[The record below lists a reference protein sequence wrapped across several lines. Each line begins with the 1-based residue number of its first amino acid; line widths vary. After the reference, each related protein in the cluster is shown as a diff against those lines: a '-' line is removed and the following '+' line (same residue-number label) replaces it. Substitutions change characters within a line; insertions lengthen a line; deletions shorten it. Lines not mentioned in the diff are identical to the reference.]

1 MLKKQNKVGNPG
13 TCDNMDEPGGY
24 YPTWTKPDRT
34 NTTWLYNLYE
44 EYKLVKLKEVEG
56 VMVVARA

>member
-1 MLKKQNKVGNPG
+1 MGNPG